1 MANDIKLGVTLY
13 SFASEYITGKLSLE
27 DLLRTSA
34 EMGYEGV
41 EIVATQMVP
50 EYPYPSDEWLQ
61 WFRDTMAKYGLK
73 PVCWSAYVDM
83 GIRTDRDMTETEI
96 IQSTINDLICAK
108 KAGFP
113 MVRTQHAISPK
124 IFRSMIPFCKELGMQ
139 LTIEM
144 HSPHHPEVP
153 VWKEYAEIM
162 KGEGKGIL
170 GFVPDM
176 SIFQTKPHKLW
187 IDEALEYGCRR
198 EKIDEIINKFNR
210 HVSAEEMLDG
220 DYTDIERE
228 YAADIMS
235 FNPTTRIE
243 QLKDLLDCAFYM
255 HGKFYYI
262 DEELKEGS
270 IPYEDILPRIR
281 DYGYNGYMACE
292 YEGHHFSIEESAVE
306 QLRRYVAMTKKIL
319 G

>member
-13 SFASEYITGKLSLE
+13 SFASEYITDRLSLE

-50 EYPYPSDEWLQ
+50 EYPYPSDEWLK
-61 WFRDTMAKYGLK
+61 WFRETLEKYGLK

-83 GIRTDRDMTETEI
+83 GIRTDRDMTEDEI
-96 IQSTINDLICAK
+96 VQSTINDLICAK

-124 IFRSMIPFCKELGMQ
+124 IFRKMIPFCKQLDMK

-144 HSPHHPEVP
+144 HNPHHPEVP
-153 VWKEYAEIM
+153 VWKEYFELM
-162 KGEGKGIL
+162 KGEGKGVL

-187 IDEALEYGCRR
+187 FDEALEYGCRR
-198 EKIDEIINKFNR
+198 EKMLELVDKHNR
-210 HVSAEEMLDG
+210 HVSPEELVDG
-220 DYTDIERE
+220 DYSEVELE
-228 YAADIMS
+228 YAADLES
-235 FNPTTRIE
+235 FNPPAMIE
-243 QLKDLLDCAFYM
+243 QLEELMDCAFYM

-262 DEELKEGS
+262 DEQLCEGS
-270 IPYEDILPRIR
+270 IPYEDILPKIR
-281 DYGYNGYMACE
+281 DYGYKGYIACE
-292 YEGHHFSIEESAVE
+292 YEGHHFSIEESSVE
-306 QLRRYVAMTKKIL
+306 QLRRYVAMTNKIL